1 MGCMESCGP
10 RFQDPLTPALPS
22 AADLQTAPAPEPT
35 PALLSCRVPDPHA
48 VARSPRGR
56 MWGWGLAVA
65 GGLSRGA
72 LATHSSKFPFTT
84 TDWSPRLWPS
94 FHMRLLHPVLLCS
107 FWPLSGPCSVS
118 PVLGDP
124 LSCLLR
130 NSWLPAPLPTTQ
142 GTLFQYTLPS
152 WELMLVFFCLLACL
166 PKCISTLT
174 TCCRCS

>member
-1 MGCMESCGP
+1 MVPASRAP
-10 RFQDPLTPALPS
+10 SPLPFL
-22 AADLQTAPAPEPT
+22 LQLT
-35 PALLSCRVPDPHA
+35 CRPPQH
-48 VARSPRGR
+48 RSPRRPCYRAVCQTLTLLRAAHGGR

-118 PVLGDP
+118 PVLRDP

-142 GTLFQYTLPS
+142 GTLFQYTLSS